1 MVSPNTSRIRFKEGV
16 GFEEVNN
23 ESPENLNYS
32 GAGTP
37 KFTRKHNFEDL
48 KESSTHDHV

>member
-32 GAGTP
+32 GEGTP
-37 KFTRKHNFEDL
+37 KFSRKHTCEDL
-48 KESSTHDHV
+48 KESAAHEHV